1 MLPRADMES
10 APTDRQ
16 ACPLLGGNFN
26 HAILLFLFLTPARK
40 ARPNP
45 VGLSSMSASNWLPL
59 RTDSPDTG
67 EVAQSARRGALSP
80 KVTEGWLLQP
90 RTFQADA
97 IALHPS
103 HPPPPAAELPS
114 RGAFIQGGPP

>member
-45 VGLSSMSASNWLPL
+45 VGLSSMCVKTA
-59 RTDSPDTG
+59 
-67 EVAQSARRGALSP
+67 A
-80 KVTEGWLLQP
+80 
-90 RTFQADA
+90 
-97 IALHPS
+97 PS
-103 HPPPPAAELPS
+103 L
-114 RGAFIQGGPP
+114 